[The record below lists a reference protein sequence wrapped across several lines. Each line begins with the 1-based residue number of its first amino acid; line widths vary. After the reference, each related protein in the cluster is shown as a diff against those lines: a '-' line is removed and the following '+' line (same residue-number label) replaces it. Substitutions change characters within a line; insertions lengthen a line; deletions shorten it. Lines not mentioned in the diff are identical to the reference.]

1 MPRRTNGLRYREL
14 THLSGAVVVRTRD
27 LQARGISRGTITRR
41 TQPGGPWRPLLP
53 AIVLLHNGPPTRDDM
68 RRAALLHA
76 GPGAILTGSDALEL
90 HGMRRMP
97 PPTGLIHVLIP
108 ANRRR
113 VGAGKLLVERTDR
126 LPAPARGKWP
136 LAPIERAALDLV
148 RRSRDRD
155 VVRAVLAEVV
165 QRGRTTPARLVAELE
180 AGSDRGTALPRE
192 VLAAVSD
199 GIRSVAEAKA
209 RELLRRGGLPQP
221 MWNARLVDARTGRFI
236 AVADAWFDEVALA
249 WEIDSYEFHLG
260 PADYERTMERRVAMT
275 AVGISVVAHSPKRV
289 IDQGTQVLRDL
300 ASNLGQAAARPRPP
314 IRAIPAGTNGT
325 PAR

>member
-1 MPRRTNGLRYREL
+1 MPRRTNHLRYPEL
-14 THLSGAVVVRTRD
+14 THLNGAVVVRTRD
-27 LQARGISRGTITRR
+27 LRARGISRGTITRR
-41 TQPGGPWRPLLP
+41 TRPGGPWRPLMP

-76 GPGAILTGSDALEL
+76 GPGAVLTGSDALEL
-90 HGMRRMP
+90 HGMSRMP

-108 ANRRR
+108 ADRRR

-126 LPAPARGKWP
+126 LPDPARGRWP
-136 LAPIERAALDLV
+136 LAPIERAALDLT
-148 RRSRDRD
+148 RRTPDRD

-165 QRGRTTPARLVAELE
+165 QRGRTTPAHLVAELE

-209 RELLRRGGLPQP
+209 RDLLRRSGLPQP

-236 AVADAWFDEVALA
+236 AVADAWFAEVALA
-249 WEIDSYEFHLG
+249 WEIDSYEFHLS
-260 PADYERTMERRVAMT
+260 PADYERTLERRVTMT
-275 AVGISVVAHSPKRV
+275 AAGIAVVAHSPKRV
-289 IDQGTQVLRDL
+289 IDQGTQVIEDLMGNLR
-300 ASNLGQAAARPRPP
+300 QAARRPRPAV
-314 IRAIPAGTNGT
+314 RAIP
-325 PAR
+325 PE